1 MPVCLA
7 LAGAFLAALPAQ
19 AFTLVWT
26 HSVEKTEW
34 REEWSVEGDRLRLAE
49 AAVRGSGAG
58 MEPPADAALTDG
70 AWRWTPEAPL
80 LGRLMLANSPF
91 AGDYRLCWSGGCRP
105 LADLAPPQP
114 SAPIELYPCAGAG
127 AEQ

>member
-7 LAGAFLAALPAQ
+7 LAQTLLAVLPTD

-34 REEWSVEGDRLRLAE
+34 REDWRVEGDRLRLAE

-58 MEPPADAALTDG
+58 MDPPADAVFAG
-70 AWRWTPEAPL
+70 GEWRYKPRVLPL
-80 LGRLMLANSPF
+80 HRLALANSKMT
-91 AGDYRLCWSGGCRP
+91 GDYRLCWNGACRP
-105 LADLAPPQP
+105 LASLLPPG
-114 SAPIELYPCAGAG
+114 AIGAVELYPCQR
-127 AEQ
+127 ERR

>member
-1 MPVCLA
+1 MSRA
-7 LAGAFLAALPAQ
+7 I
-19 AFTLVWT
+19 
-26 HSVEKTEW
+26 
-34 REEWSVEGDRLRLAE
+34 
-49 AAVRGSGAG
+49 GSGSRRRRCGAAA
-58 MEPPADAALTDG
+58 PAWNRRPDAALTDG

-80 LGRLMLANSPF
+80 LGRLVLANSPF

-105 LADLAPPQP
+105 LADLAPPHP